1 MYTLQVY
8 DISAQCHK
16 EVTQIGPFEL
26 TSTANNWQKAP
37 MIKGQNT
44 MDIAK
49 EILLGDLTGEGVMPI
64 VYDWL
69 IFTATE
75 PGKN

>member
-1 MYTLQVY
+1 
-8 DISAQCHK
+8 
-16 EVTQIGPFEL
+16 
-26 TSTANNWQKAP
+26 

-64 VYDWL
+64 VYD
-69 IFTATE
+69 
-75 PGKN
+75 